1 MRANSIMK
9 YVIFGAVGLGI
20 GWAVAGFFNVALV
33 GITSPMVQPG
43 PGDLPRW
50 YLWTDDL
57 PQWAYCFAGA
67 CGGAGLGLAMGGW
80 KWAVTLAV
88 AGGIGLGLGLFLLF
102 VVAFLF
108 GLHPIG
114 MASGVGLFGGVTM
127 GLVFGDY
134 KRVVLLGL
142 AGMVGFGVGGALT
155 ASLKMPFALYPFLV
169 DFTELWQAPPLL
181 VQHLTMQVVVG
192 IIAGASLGAALGYL
206 ESRKLAGEGRPRA
219 R

>member
-9 YVIFGAVGLGI
+9 YIIFGAVGLGI

-43 PGDLPRW
+43 PGELPGW
-50 YLWTDDL
+50 YLWTDYL

-88 AGGIGLGLGLFLLF
+88 AGGIGLGFGLFLLF

-108 GLHPIG
+108 GLHPVG
-114 MASGVGLFGGVTM
+114 MAAPPSPLM
-127 GLVFGDY
+127 GEGFRSWHLLYEPRGRASEVPRTVLVL
-134 KRVVLLGL
+134 RSSCPVLL
-142 AGMVGFGVGGALT
+142 
-155 ASLKMPFALYPFLV
+155 Y
-169 DFTELWQAPPLL
+169 
-181 VQHLTMQVVVG
+181 
-192 IIAGASLGAALGYL
+192 
-206 ESRKLAGEGRPRA
+206 
-219 R
+219 

>member
-1 MRANSIMK
+1 MRANSVMK
-9 YVIFGAVGLGI
+9 YIIFGAVGLGI

-43 PGDLPRW
+43 PGELPAW

-127 GLVFGDY
+127 GLVFGD
-134 KRVVLLGL
+134 LGL
-142 AGMVGFGVGGALT
+142 HHLRGSPSFSVQRGRHMSYKAEHENRIEAIHDVVAQSSRSQAREHRHRRRNNLALRCEYLRVGRLS
-155 ASLKMPFALYPFLV
+155 SL
-169 DFTELWQAPPLL
+169 
-181 VQHLTMQVVVG
+181 
-192 IIAGASLGAALGYL
+192 
-206 ESRKLAGEGRPRA
+206 RKQ
-219 R
+219 

>member
-9 YVIFGAVGLGI
+9 YILFGAVGLGI
-20 GWAVAGFFNVALV
+20 GWAVAGFFNVALD

-43 PGDLPRW
+43 PGELPGW
-50 YLWTDDL
+50 CLWTDDL
-57 PQWAYCFAGA
+57 PYWAYCFAGA

-80 KWAVTLAV
+80 KWVIALAV
-88 AGGIGLGLGLFLLF
+88 AGGIGIGLGLFLLF

-114 MASGVGLFGGVTM
+114 MAIGVGLFGGVSF
-127 GLVFGDY
+127 GLVFGNW

-142 AGMVGFGVGGALT
+142 AGMVGFGVGGTLT
-155 ASLKMPFALYPFLV
+155 AALKMPFALYPWLV

-206 ESRKLAGEGRPRA
+206 ESRKLAGEGRPRV